1 MSKLSRREFG
11 KLASAAGAGA
21 ITASGL
27 PPFSHRSAHGKGRRH
42 RRRRGWGD
50 SCLPHQKKGDAAPLG
65 THPLLQVLGRGP

>member
-27 PPFSHRSAHGKGRRH
+27 PPFSHRWRPRQRSSSSAAARVGRQLPATAEKG
-42 RRRRGWGD
+42 
-50 SCLPHQKKGDAAPLG
+50 
-65 THPLLQVLGRGP
+65 